1 PFSGLDP
8 PNVSRIEAL
17 IVELNRRLGLTVVVS
32 SHHMA
37 SSLRMADQLCLMRDG
52 SAISGTPEGLASSRD
67 STIAD
72 FIGEDGVS
80 HLARLQERPPEG
92 QGL

>member
-1 PFSGLDP
+1 M
-8 PNVSRIEAL
+8 
-17 IVELNRRLGLTVVVS
+17 VVS

-80 HLARLQERPPEG
+80 HLARLQERPAEG
-92 QGL
+92 QSL